1 MRYVLAF
8 SYIGV
13 ETSKTSNGTPFKQ
26 GDTLSIRGTRAFAAG
41 GWPSNIDGVYKVVEV
56 IGRPGLVVTG
66 GATAGW
72 GTQGSINMPMNGIT
86 VSASGGAVIN
96 NAKTV
101 PVGAGQST
109 DWWLHAF
116 TDSGNVQYPAPSFPV
131 FPTTSAP
138 PSQPPRPVIDPG
150 PPPRD
155 NGNDLDAGGDR
166 FNIDQ
171 FIVRANFRLGTDPQ
185 ANNRGAAQFIADATK
200 AAKEARLT
208 EAQTKKLL
216 DAVKKA
222 IANATSKAK
231 NKPTPK
237 PKPKPKPKSKK
248 PLPKPKGRNK

>member
-1 MRYVLAF
+1 MRYILAF
-8 SYIGV
+8 SYIAV

-26 GDTLSIRGTRAFAAG
+26 GDTLSIRGTKAFDAG
-41 GWPSNIDGVYKVVEV
+41 GWPSSIDGVYKVVDV
-56 IGRPGLVVTG
+56 IGRPGLAVTG

-72 GTQGSINMPMNGIT
+72 GTGSINMPMDGIT
-86 VSASGGAVIN
+86 VSASGGAVIH

-171 FIVRANFRLGTDPQ
+171 FIVRANFRLGTNAQ
-185 ANNRGAAQFIADATK
+185 ANNRGAAQFIADATRAAK
-200 AAKEARLT
+200 AAKLT
-208 EAQTKKLL
+208 KAQTKKLL
-216 DAVKKA
+216 DAVNKA
-222 IANATSKAK
+222 IADAKSKAK
-231 NKPTPK
+231 N
-237 PKPKPKPKSKK
+237 K
-248 PLPKPKGRNK
+248 PLPKPKGRK